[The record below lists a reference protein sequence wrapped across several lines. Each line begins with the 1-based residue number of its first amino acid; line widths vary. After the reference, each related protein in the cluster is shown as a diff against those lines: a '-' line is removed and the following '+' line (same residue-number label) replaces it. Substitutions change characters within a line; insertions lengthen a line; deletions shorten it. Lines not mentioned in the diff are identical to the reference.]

1 MKIIYANIIW
11 FSLLIIGIT
20 IANLGR
26 FSSEEWDGM
35 SGVRFNHTLLYGGVS
50 LLLVLSIA
58 GLILKRKW
66 GYELALAS
74 NSTMALLPI
83 SLFVASFILLQEM
96 SVLELI
102 SIHATNLVVGVVSLV
117 FWLSQICS
125 GVKEEYVP

>member
-1 MKIIYANIIW
+1 
-11 FSLLIIGIT
+11 
-20 IANLGR
+20 
-26 FSSEEWDGM
+26 M